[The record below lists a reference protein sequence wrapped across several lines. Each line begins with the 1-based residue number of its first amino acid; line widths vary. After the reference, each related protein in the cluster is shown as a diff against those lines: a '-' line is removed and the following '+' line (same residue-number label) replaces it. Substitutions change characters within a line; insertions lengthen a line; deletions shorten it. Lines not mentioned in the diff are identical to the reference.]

1 MILSTINKK
10 GGVGKTAFSFSI
22 AKDLD
27 LFLQSN
33 DSSIIESI
41 YPNKAKI
48 STYPPLIDNCVYD
61 FGGFI
66 QSGVLDIAQASQA
79 IIIPCTPL
87 YNALLKTIETIQEL
101 QALKVPLMVL
111 ITDYQSL
118 EEKEQASS
126 TLESNFTDLN
136 FFCFKRS
143 KILENSMR
151 KGLSFKEL
159 SLQTPLSRLHYK
171 TFITEYKR
179 LLDTLTQ
186 GTDQWMKTPP
196 KPSKTL

>member
-1 MILSTINKK
+1 M
-10 GGVGKTAFSFSI
+10 GKTAFSFSI

-41 YPNKAKI
+41 YPDKAKI
-48 STYPPLIDNCVYD
+48 STHPPLIDHCVYD

-66 QSGVLDIAQASQA
+66 QSGVLQIAKASQA

-118 EEKEQASS
+118 EEKEQASN
-126 TLESNFTDLN
+126 TLQSIFTDLN
-136 FFCFKRS
+136 FFFFKHSR
-143 KILENSMR
+143 ILENSMR

-159 SLQTPLSRLHYK
+159 SMQTPLSKLHYK
-171 TFITEYKR
+171 TFIKEYQR

-186 GTDQWMKTPP
+186 GVSDE
-196 KPSKTL
+196 